1 MDATKK
7 VLVAGNK
14 GDNVVATADIDL
26 KHDDFMV
33 DMEINRSEAE
43 HEAVAENEDQDGSD
57 EGVSNETK
65 DIAVKLQTQL
75 TEQHILIGEQQC
87 RIRNLEADSVKLLA
101 LIQKL
106 SKEVQLIPKE
116 NDTSNFIHDLQTTL
130 QFVQDQLMKQEK
142 HISVLQAQFK
152 EIRRGNLYQP
162 APAGER
168 VVNAFNSR
176 AAHAAAPPAI
186 PPPFGA
192 RAEPPTTAANAF
204 GSCPSTLPHFK
215 RNASRLPQA
224 LPTSPKLS
232 PRLPHISPASPPHS
246 PHLPH
251 SPVIFSAL
259 PSPSLLAPRLTRPPH
274 PLLPPSSLSPLF
286 DACSAYLVSPHVL
299 TIPDPPHPPFTF
311 LLFTPHQPH
320 PYTPHYLSPS
330 IPSLQSL
337 PPNQPTFPTRSLY
350 ISSLPSIFSPL
361 KPSSNPLL
369 SPSSPLLSCPS

>member
-142 HISVLQAQFK
+142 HISVLQAQLK

-192 RAEPPTTAANAF
+192 RAEPRTTAANAF
-204 GSCPSTLPHFK
+204 GSCPSTLPHF
-215 RNASRLPQA
+215 RSPLTIPSRSSSHP
-224 LPTSPKLS
+224 
-232 PRLPHISPASPPHS
+232 
-246 PHLPH
+246 
-251 SPVIFSAL
+251 
-259 PSPSLLAPRLTRPPH
+259 PPH

-320 PYTPHYLSPS
+320 PYTPHYLFPS

>member
-75 TEQHILIGEQQC
+75 TEQHIFIGEQQC

-152 EIRRGNLYQP
+152 EIRRGNRYQP

-192 RAEPPTTAANAF
+192 P
-204 GSCPSTLPHFK
+204 
-215 RNASRLPQA
+215 

-251 SPVIFSAL
+251 SPVIFSTL
-259 PSPSLLAPRLTRPPH
+259 PSPSLLAPRLTRPPI
-274 PLLPPSSLSPLF
+274 PYSPLPPSPLF
-286 DACSAYLVSPHVL
+286 LMRAQPISPHVL

-320 PYTPHYLSPS
+320 PYTPHYLFPS